1 MEINSNAAFN
11 CRGSEAPPVYLPF
24 SELLSEID
32 KRRPH
37 LVGIDGRCASGKTTL
52 AAFLEKTYD
61 CNVFHA
67 DDFFLPPEKRTAARL
82 GEAGGNMDRERLYDE
97 VISSVN
103 KKSDTVY
110 RKFFCHSLT
119 FSDEITVP
127 YKPLTFIEGSYC
139 LHPDLYGYY
148 DFRVFMDIDGD
159 RQLARIEAR
168 GGKEALEA
176 FKERWIPY
184 EERYFDT
191 FKIKEKCDMV
201 IRTDK

>member
-1 MEINSNAAFN
+1 MLRTTDMEISSNAAF
-11 CRGSEAPPVYLPF
+11 SALIA
-24 SELLSEID
+24 EID
-32 KRRPH
+32 ARQPH

-52 AAFLEKTYD
+52 AAFLEKKYD

-67 DDFFLPPEKRTAARL
+67 DDFFLPPEKRTEVRL
-82 GEAGGNMDRERLYDE
+82 GEVGGNMDRERLFDE

-119 FSDEITVP
+119 FSEEITVP

-139 LHPDLYGYY
+139 LHPDLYDNY
-148 DFRVFMDIDGD
+148 DLRVFMDIDGD
-159 RQLARIEAR
+159 KQLSRIASR
-168 GGKEALEA
+168 GGAAALAA

-184 EERYFDT
+184 EERYFAA
-191 FKIKEKCDMV
+191 FKIKEKCDIV
-201 IRTDK
+201 IRME